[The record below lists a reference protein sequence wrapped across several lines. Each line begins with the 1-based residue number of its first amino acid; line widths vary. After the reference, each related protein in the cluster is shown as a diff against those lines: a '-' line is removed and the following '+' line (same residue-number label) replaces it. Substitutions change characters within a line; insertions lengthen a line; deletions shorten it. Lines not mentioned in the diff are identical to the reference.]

1 MSFVLEIGLEAH
13 LRESTALRSAML
25 QAAIRVGARVGT
37 RRSAP
42 GAMARTTRDRL
53 MFRSFASYPDH
64 TEVTMPALSPVR
76 KTLRWRCGG
85 SEQRTGTSARLR
97 GTPRRRRGG
106 IGAKCDSV
114 GFCLWGGVC
123 VRAWGGGK
131 QMWYLVVDI
140 E

>member
-1 MSFVLEIGLEAH
+1 
-13 LRESTALRSAML
+13 ML

-76 KTLRWRCGG
+76 KTFEMAVWGIRAANGHIGTAAGDAAAAAGG
-85 SEQRTGTSARLR
+85 DR
-97 GTPRRRRGG
+97 GQ
-106 IGAKCDSV
+106 V
-114 GFCLWGGVC
+114 
-123 VRAWGGGK
+123 
-131 QMWYLVVDI
+131 
-140 E
+140 